1 MAKNKVKAVES
12 VNGDFEY
19 KMSKEMADMYLK
31 SRKGEDKNKH
41 PQEYLRHIVDTQ
53 FGIKGICSRVIVQ

>member
-41 PQEYLRHIVDTQ
+41 PQEYLRYIVDTQ
-53 FGIKGICSRVIVQ
+53 FGIKGVCSRVIVQ